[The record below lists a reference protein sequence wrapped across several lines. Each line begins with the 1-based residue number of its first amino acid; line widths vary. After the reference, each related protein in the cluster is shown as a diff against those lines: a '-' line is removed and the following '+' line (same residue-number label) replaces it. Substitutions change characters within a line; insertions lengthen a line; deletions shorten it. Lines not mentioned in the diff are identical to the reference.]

1 MPSLTSALRAQL
13 ADVLEWEDA
22 HVSFDKAVDGIPL
35 ASQGTRAEGFPHSP
49 WELLEH
55 MRLAQD
61 DIVEFCNNAAYEH
74 TKAWPGDYW
83 PGTAAPPTATAWT
96 GSVEAYL
103 QGREALKRIA
113 RTVEDLTQPV
123 PDGLLTADVLAG
135 DPARRRSHRLS
146 RRPARG
152 SPSCARQL
160 APLSA
165 APDRAVASGASG
177 CCGRRTRTAGRII
190 S

>member
-1 MPSLTSALRAQL
+1 MPSLTSALRAHL

-22 HVSFDKAVDGIPL
+22 HVTFDKAVDGIPL
-35 ASQGTRAEGFPHSP
+35 ASQGARADGFPHSP

-83 PGTAAPPTATAWT
+83 PRTPAPPTATAWAD
-96 GSVEAYL
+96 SVAAYL
-103 QGREALKRIA
+103 QGREALKAIA

-123 PDGLLTADVLAG
+123 PTGSSRQTYLRAILLAADHTAYHVGQLVLV
-135 DPARRRSHRLS
+135 RRALGHW
-146 RRPARG
+146 P
-152 SPSCARQL
+152 Q
-160 APLSA
+160 
-165 APDRAVASGASG
+165 
-177 CCGRRTRTAGRII
+177 
-190 S
+190 